1 MAMLIVK
8 HKGHTHMKDQIR
20 KIKLF
25 VLICMQIT
33 LFHQTSVYA
42 DGRSDL
48 KVTKAIKVVK
58 IERGNFKSKK
68 SIEKRKIARVE
79 RKVILDFTKM

>member
-1 MAMLIVK
+1 
-8 HKGHTHMKDQIR
+8 MKDQIR

-48 KVTKAIKVVK
+48 KVTKAVKVVK
-58 IERGNFKSKK
+58 IDRGTFRHKK
-68 SIEKRKIARVE
+68 NIEKRKIARVE

>member
-1 MAMLIVK
+1 
-8 HKGHTHMKDQIR
+8 MKDQIR

-58 IERGNFKSKK
+58 IERANFKSKK

>member
-1 MAMLIVK
+1 
-8 HKGHTHMKDQIR
+8 MKDQIR

-25 VLICMQIT
+25 VLICMQVT

-58 IERGNFKSKK
+58 IERAHFKVKK